1 MIKNWTVITKSV
13 KDRSAGIIRRE
24 RYLLSSKVSSHRET
38 NIVELIGTPQT
49 SRRIAM
55 LGEQY
60 RLHQIT
66 KQTKGG
72 RPLSSFGVEYCITL
86 PKRFCPTT
94 SQWHDITIDCLK
106 ALAQVCKLTPEEY
119 ELFQTGVRAVLHQQN
134 QANPKGTGDHVHF
147 IVSKVMPKRGVL
159 VELQKKAATRALK
172 SAFTL
177 SVLKHTNLSVK
188 DYTPAEINRSKKVE
202 GWKLHYRRVCQSKE
216 EIKLIR
222 QLQQQVNKWFKA
234 KDENDYKQFNRQMNR
249 INKTIKTLSNKEL
262 SEQSRKYLEEI
273 KNHMKK

>member
-1 MIKNWTVITKSV
+1 
-13 KDRSAGIIRRE
+13 
-24 RYLLSSKVSSHRET
+24 
-38 NIVELIGTPQT
+38 
-49 SRRIAM
+49 M

-86 PKRFCPTT
+86 PKTFCPTA

-147 IVSKVMPKRGVL
+147 IVSKVIPKRGVL

-177 SVLKHTNLSVK
+177 SVLKHTNLSVR
-188 DYTPAEINRSKKVE
+188 DYTPSEINRSKKVE
-202 GWKLHYRRVCQSKE
+202 GWKLHYNRVCQSKE
-216 EIKLIR
+216 ELKLIR

-249 INKTIKTLSNKEL
+249 INKSINTLSNKEL
-262 SEQSRKYLEEI
+262 SEQSQKYLEKI
-273 KNHMKK
+273 KYYMEK